1 MSRLGVAGLGAGA
14 SPGAGAPLTRRAGEG
29 YLIPGGL
36 VDVHCHIGLGPG
48 GAVDRPTAL
57 AQARTA
63 AGAGMGLIR
72 DCGAPTDTHWLEDPA
87 QVRAAWAEG
96 AAGMAAQG
104 ARGAVE
110 PDGRRDRVG
119 EGDREPGAGGTPP
132 LPRLIRAGRHLAR
145 PKRYLRGF
153 AEELDSPGDL
163 VEAVARQAGSGDGW
177 VKIVADWI
185 DRSQGADA
193 DIAPLWPAPVLAEAV
208 AAAHEAGA
216 RVTAHTFS
224 RAALGPLIE
233 AGVDCLE
240 HATGAGPEEIA
251 EIAARGIA
259 VTPTF
264 LQVDY
269 FPSFAEQAGGKY
281 PRYAATVTALHA
293 AHDEQVAAM
302 HAAGVR
308 LLPGSDAGGTLPHD
322 SLPAELL
329 AWRRAGLA
337 DAQILHLATLSAREF
352 LGVPADPRQAG
363 PVTYPRDPAEDLT
376 ALLEAG
382 PAA

>member
-1 MSRLGVAGLGAGA
+1 MSRLGAAGPGAGA
-14 SPGAGAPLTRRAGEG
+14 SPATGVPLTRRAGEG
-29 YLIPGGL
+29 YVIPGGL

-57 AQARTA
+57 AQARAA
-63 AGAGMGLIR
+63 AGAGIGLIR
-72 DCGAPTDTHWLEDPA
+72 DCGAPTDTHWLEDPD
-87 QVRAAWAEG
+87 QVV
-96 AAGMAAQG
+96 AAGPAV
-104 ARGAVE
+104 RGAGGAD
-110 PDGRRDRVG
+110 PDGRDADRDLG
-119 EGDREPGAGGTPP
+119 PGAVSMPP
-132 LPRLIRAGRHLAR
+132 LPRLIRSGRHLAR

-153 AEELDSPGDL
+153 AEELGSPGDL

-352 LGVPADPRQAG
+352 LGVPADPGQAG
-363 PVTYPRDPAEDLT
+363 PVTYPRDPAEDLA

>member
-1 MSRLGVAGLGAGA
+1 MK
-14 SPGAGAPLTRRAGEG
+14 PPLVQDSGEG
-29 YLIPGGL
+29 YSIPGGL
-36 VDVHCHIGLGPG
+36 VDAHCHIGLGPA
-48 GAVDRPTAL
+48 GAVDRLTAL
-57 AQARTA
+57 AQARA
-63 AGAGMGLIR
+63 AARAGIGLIR
-72 DCGAPTDTHWLEDPA
+72 DCGAPTDTHWLED
-87 QVRAAWAEG
+87 
-96 AAGMAAQG
+96 AAQLDATSSG
-104 ARGAVE
+104 PSSAAPE
-110 PDGRRDRVG
+110 GREEDTS
-119 EGDREPGAGGTPP
+119 PLASLPP
-132 LPRLIRAGRHLAR
+132 LPRIIRAGRHLAR
-145 PKRYLRGF
+145 FKRYLPGF
-153 AEELDSPGDL
+153 AEELDCPSRLPQ
-163 VEAVARQAGSGDGW
+163 AVARQAGSGDGW

-240 HATGAGPEEIA
+240 HATGAGPDEIA

-264 LQVDY
+264 LQVDH
-269 FPSFAEQAGGKY
+269 FPAFAERAGRKY
-281 PRYAATVTALHA
+281 PRYAATVTALHP
-293 AHDEQVAAM
+293 AHDEQVATM

-308 LLPGSDAGGTLPHD
+308 LLPGSDAGGTLNHD
-322 SLPAELL
+322 ALPTELL

-337 DAQILHLATLSAREF
+337 DAQILRLATLSAREF

-382 PAA
+382 PVA

>member
-1 MSRLGVAGLGAGA
+1 MR
-14 SPGAGAPLTRRAGEG
+14 PPLTQRTGEG
-29 YLIPGGL
+29 YSIPGGL

-48 GAVDRPTAL
+48 GAVDRLTAL
-57 AQARTA
+57 AQARA
-63 AGAGMGLIR
+63 AARAGIGLIR
-72 DCGAPTDTHWLEDPA
+72 DCGAPVDTRWLEDPA
-87 QVRAAWAEG
+87 QVDAAWPGTSSADPCGQGRGEG
-96 AAGMAAQG
+96 A
-104 ARGAVE
+104 
-110 PDGRRDRVG
+110 
-119 EGDREPGAGGTPP
+119 GTMPP
-132 LPRLIRAGRHLAR
+132 LPRIIRAGRHLAR
-145 PKRYLRGF
+145 PRRYLPGF
-153 AEELDSPGDL
+153 AEELDSPSRL
-163 VEAVARQAGSGDGW
+163 PEAVARQARSGDCW

-240 HATGAGPEEIA
+240 HATGAGPDEIT

-264 LQVDY
+264 LQVDH
-269 FPSFAEQAGGKY
+269 FPAFAERAGGKY

-293 AHDEQVAAM
+293 AHEEQVAAM
-302 HAAGVR
+302 HAAGVL
-308 LLPGSDAGGTLPHD
+308 LLPGSDAGGTLSHD
-322 SLPAELL
+322 TLPDELL

-337 DAQILHLATLSAREF
+337 DAEILRLATTSAREF
-352 LGVPADPRQAG
+352 LAVPVEAAG
-363 PVTYPRDPAEDLT
+363 PVIYPRDPAEDLT
-376 ALLEAG
+376 ALLEAE
-382 PAA
+382 PQA

>member
-1 MSRLGVAGLGAGA
+1 MSRLGAAAPGPGAFPA
-14 SPGAGAPLTRRAGEG
+14 AGAPLTRRAGEG
-29 YLIPGGL
+29 YVVPGGL

-57 AQARTA
+57 AQARA
-63 AGAGMGLIR
+63 AARAGIGLIR
-72 DCGAPTDTHWLEDPA
+72 DCGAPTDTHWLEDSA
-87 QVRAAWAEG
+87 QVRAVG
-96 AAGMAAQG
+96 AAGMAAPG
-104 ARGAVE
+104 ARGADA
-110 PDGRRDRVG
+110 DGQRDRDG
-119 EGDREPGAGGTPP
+119 GRGAGGLPP

-153 AEELDSPGDL
+153 AEELDSPGAL
-163 VEAVARQAGSGDGW
+163 IEAVARQAGSGDGW

-185 DRSQGADA
+185 DRSQGTDA

-264 LQVDY
+264 LQVDR
-269 FPSFAEQAGGKY
+269 FPAFAAQAGGKY

-308 LLPGSDAGGTLPHD
+308 LLPGSDAGGALPHD
-322 SLPAELL
+322 ALPAELL

-352 LGVPADPRQAG
+352 LGVPVGVPADPRQAG
-363 PVTYPRDPAEDLT
+363 PVVYPRNPAEDLT
-376 ALLEAG
+376 ALLEAE